1 MMKHINLDQ
10 LSSLF
15 WLLFGCYVISKS
27 KPYGLGSLTDPGP
40 GFLLFNSGIGLV
52 GLSCLVLIKE
62 IVKPEEEPLS
72 TLWMGIPWWK
82 PTLCFGA
89 LLVYALL
96 LGPLGFLLATFLL
109 LIYLFTVGRERRK
122 VMAVPIALGT
132 VVIAYLI
139 FDVILQCQLPRGT
152 LWR

>member
-1 MMKHINLDQ
+1 MKRISLDH

-15 WLLFGCYVISKS
+15 WLLFGGYIIFKS

-40 GFLLFNSGIGLV
+40 GFLLFYSGIGLV

-62 IVKPEEEPLS
+62 IVKPEEAPLS
-72 TLWMGIPWWK
+72 TLWMGISWWK
-82 PTLCFGA
+82 PTLCFGS
-89 LLVYALL
+89 LLVYSLL
-96 LGPLGFLLATFLL
+96 LGRLGFLLTTFLL
-109 LIYLFTVGRERRK
+109 LVYLFTIGRERRK
-122 VMAVPIALGT
+122 VWAVPIALGT
-132 VVIAYLI
+132 VLIAYFV